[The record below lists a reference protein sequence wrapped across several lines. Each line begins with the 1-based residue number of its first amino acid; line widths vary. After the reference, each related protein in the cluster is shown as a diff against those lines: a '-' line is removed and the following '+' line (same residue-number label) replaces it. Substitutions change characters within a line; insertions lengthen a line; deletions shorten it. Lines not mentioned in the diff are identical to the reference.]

1 MDALH
6 SATTFLLT
14 LIQLL
19 LQISA
24 QDSLFPGS
32 SISRWHFHL
41 CLPKHF
47 IQHRSLLCMYGSPN
61 SDEKDHRLE
70 REPWSHCIHLVVQ
83 SQVSLF
89 QGRYA
94 SMLGGTPACWA
105 VPPSPTVVEDR
116 GRQHSR
122 PVRTDGSIRV
132 EGRYHSGVTARTSGC
147 RLGRRVVAM

>member
-1 MDALH
+1 MDALY

-24 QDSLFPGS
+24 QNSLFPGS

-70 REPWSHCIHLVVQ
+70 VNHGHTVYTWRCKVKLACSKG
-83 SQVSLF
+83 S
-89 QGRYA
+89 
-94 SMLGGTPACWA
+94 TPARWA

-116 GRQHSR
+116 GWQHSR